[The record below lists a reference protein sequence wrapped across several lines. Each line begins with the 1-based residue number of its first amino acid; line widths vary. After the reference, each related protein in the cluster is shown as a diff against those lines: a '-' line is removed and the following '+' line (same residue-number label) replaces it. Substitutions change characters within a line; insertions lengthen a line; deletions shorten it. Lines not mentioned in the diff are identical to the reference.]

1 MLGMLLTPELPS
13 KPGDHLE
20 VASAA
25 DPGALYESTFRP
37 IEALPF
43 RLSEPVGGHSLLF
56 NATVELL
63 PPEITAISPKS
74 GSSGT
79 DVTITGRHL
88 AVATAVTVG
97 GIPAVGLFRGADDN
111 QITAIVP
118 RQAAGGT
125 AAVQVTT
132 AGGTA
137 EVTPASLLTYS
148 DPSTGPD
155 TTPPS
160 LSGLRVRPLR
170 FRATRTGGPVI
181 HRRAGALVEY
191 RLSEAAAINF
201 GVQRV
206 TQGRLSATQCVP
218 ASHRN
223 LSAPGC
229 TLIGATLGSFRMSYE
244 IEGSFNFSGRLAGR
258 ALPPGVYLLQAVA
271 SDAAGNRSKTAT
283 QSFRILP

>member
-1 MLGMLLTPELPS
+1 MLLTPELPS

-43 RLSEPVGGHSLLF
+43 RFSEPVGGHSLLF

-63 PPEITAISPKS
+63 PPEITAISPRS

-88 AVATAVTVG
+88 AVATAVTIG
-97 GIPAVGLFRGADDN
+97 GIPAVGLFWGADDN

-125 AAVQVTT
+125 ATVQVTT
-132 AGGTA
+132 AGGTSD
-137 EVTPASLLTYS
+137 VTPASLITYS

-155 TTPPS
+155 TTPP
-160 LSGLRVRPLR
+160 LAQ
-170 FRATRTGGPVI
+170 RAAGQAAEIPGDQD
-181 HRRAGALVEY
+181 RRAGDPQTRRCPRRIPAVRGLDNQL
-191 RLSEAAAINF
+191 RRSTSDT
-201 GVQRV
+201 GTTQR
-206 TQGRLSATQCVP
+206 
-218 ASHRN
+218 
-223 LSAPGC
+223 
-229 TLIGATLGSFRMSYE
+229 
-244 IEGSFNFSGRLAGR
+244 
-258 ALPPGVYLLQAVA
+258 QAVRPGLA
-271 SDAAGNRSKTAT
+271 PEPQRPRAAPCSVRPWAVSG
-283 QSFRILP
+283 